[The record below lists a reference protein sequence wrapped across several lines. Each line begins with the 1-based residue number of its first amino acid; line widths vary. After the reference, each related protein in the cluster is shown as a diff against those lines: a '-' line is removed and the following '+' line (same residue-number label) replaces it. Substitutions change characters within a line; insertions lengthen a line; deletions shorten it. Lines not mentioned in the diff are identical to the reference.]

1 MIVATAGHVD
11 HGKTSLVR
19 ALTGVDTD
27 RLEEERRRG
36 MSIDLGFAY
45 ADLGGA
51 LPAGFVDVPGHER
64 FLRNML
70 AGVAAIDFAL
80 LVVAADDG
88 PMPQTMEHLAILG
101 LLGVS
106 RGAVALTKVD
116 RVSPQRLEDARAEIG
131 AALAGGPLAGAPLFP
146 VATPSGEGVAQLR
159 GHLAAEDRARS
170 ERPAS
175 GNFRLAIDR
184 SFTLAGAGLVVTG
197 AVFSGRAEV
206 GDALLLSPGG
216 IEVRVR
222 AIHAQGRPAGA
233 AGAGQRCALNLAG
246 ADLRK
251 AEINRGDWLVAP
263 RAHAPTDRVD
273 VRVELLADA
282 PGPLSHWAPVQLHLG
297 SGACNARIALAEGRS
312 LRPGERALAQLVTE
326 SPLCALRG
334 DRFVIRDPAAR
345 RTLGGGLVLDPFGVQ
360 RGRGSPA
367 RLAVLRAM
375 EREEPHESLGALLAE
390 SPEGIRFDRFERA
403 WNLDAGEAARLAAGV
418 PMQRFR
424 DADGCDWALAP
435 AAWESLRAR
444 QLEALDAHHARHPD
458 RLGPTEVA
466 LASEAGLRR
475 PTPASRAAL
484 RSLLAESALVRDGP
498 SLRRPGHVPK
508 LPPEDA
514 ALLSRV
520 GEILAGAGLR
530 PPIVGELAA
539 ALGTDRATLL
549 ESLDRI
555 ARTGQLVRVAPNRFF
570 LPATVSALAET
581 ARALC
586 EESADGSFDAAAFR
600 DRSGIGRNLTIE
612 VLEYLDRSGFTRF
625 ARNRRWMT
633 GSAPPRLP
641 AQPAGGRSGLDQ

>member
-45 ADLGGA
+45 ADLGGV
-51 LPAGFVDVPGHER
+51 LPVGFVDVPGHER

-106 RGAVALTKVD
+106 RGAVALTKID
-116 RVSPQRLEDARAEIG
+116 RVSPQRLEDARAEID
-131 AALAGGPLAGAPLFP
+131 AALAGGPLAGAPVFP

-159 GHLAAEDRARS
+159 GHLAAEDHARAA
-170 ERPAS
+170 RPAS

-184 SFTLAGAGLVVTG
+184 SFTMAGAGLVVTG

-216 IEVRVR
+216 QEVRVR

-233 AGAGQRCALNLAG
+233 ASAGKRCAMNIAG
-246 ADLRK
+246 PDLRK
-251 AEINRGDWLVAP
+251 TEISRGDWLVAP
-263 RAHAPTDRVD
+263 RAHAPTDRID

-297 SGACNARIALAEGRS
+297 SGACNARLALAEGRS
-312 LRPGERALAQLVTE
+312 LQPGERALAQLVTE
-326 SPLCALRG
+326 APLCALRG
-334 DRFVIRDPAAR
+334 DRFVLRDPAAR

-367 RLAVLRAM
+367 RLAALRAM
-375 EREEPHESLGALLAE
+375 EREEPREALGALLAE
-390 SPEGIRFDRFERA
+390 TQEGIRFDRFERA
-403 WNLDAGEAARLAAGV
+403 WNLDADQAARLAAGV

-424 DADGCDWALAP
+424 DADAGEWALAP
-435 AAWESLRAR
+435 AAWEALRAR
-444 QLEALDAHHARHPD
+444 QLEAIDAHHARHPE
-458 RLGPTEVA
+458 RLGPTEAA
-466 LASEAGLRR
+466 LAAEAGLRR
-475 PTPASRAAL
+475 PTPATRAAL

-498 SLRRPGHVPK
+498 SLRRPGHSPK

-514 ALLSRV
+514 ALLTRV

-570 LPATVSALAET
+570 LPATVTALVEA

-586 EESADGSFDAAAFR
+586 EESADASFDAAAFR

-633 GSAPPRLP
+633 GSAPPRPP
-641 AQPAGGRSGLDQ
+641 AQAAGGRSGLDQ